1 MKTIKADYFNG
12 NIQSDTFVQSGTL
25 GYTIGKKDYKVSGE
39 FFYNKSMDRI
49 EHIHEGKGGGQYL
62 IIW

>member
-12 NIQSDTFVQSGTL
+12 NIQSGTL
-25 GYTIGKKDYKVSGE
+25 GYTIGKEDYEVSGE

-49 EHIHEGKGGGQYL
+49 EHIHEGKRGGQYL